1 MLYGMLLIDKITC
14 KAPVPSALINMNNV
28 INKFLLAGDKFMP
41 EMHLRQPQFVY
52 SACGPFTRHKERVK
66 NFKQTGDT
74 RYIYRNELDKA
85 CFQHDS
91 AYADHKDL
99 INRTKSDKVS
109 RDKAYDI
116 ASNPEYD
123 GYQRRLASMVYKF
136 FDKKSMGSGMARD
149 TAKPSSLERSTS
161 ILADEL
167 HKLVIKKV
175 NKRKVYSQFKDNIWG
190 VDLVDM
196 QSLSRK
202 NKGIK
207 YLLCVIDLFSKYAF
221 VVPLKDKKGISIV
234 NAFDKI
240 IKQSNRRAKGT
251 SAEHVKPNKIWV
263 DQGSEFY
270 NCDFK
275 KWLSDNNIEMYST
288 YNEGKSVV
296 AERFIR
302 TLKNKLYKHMM
313 ATGKSVYYDVL
324 DDVVNKYNNTK
335 HSTIKMK
342 PIDVKNNKRVY
353 IDEHNEKDSRFK
365 VGERVR
371 IPEFKNIFAKGHTP
385 NWSKEI
391 FIVDKINDTVPYTYN
406 IKDLNGEKIIGSFY
420 DKELQKSIL

>member
-1 MLYGMLLIDKITC
+1 
-14 KAPVPSALINMNNV
+14 MNNI

-52 SACGPFTRHKERVK
+52 SACGPFTRHKERIK
-66 NFKQTGDT
+66 EFKRTGDMCD
-74 RYIYRNELDKA
+74 IYRNKLDKA
-85 CFQHDS
+85 CFQHYS
-91 AYADHKDL
+91 AYANHKDL
-99 INRTKSDKVS
+99 VNRTEADKLL

-123 GYQRRLASMVYKF
+123 GYQRGLASMVYKF
-136 FDKKSMGSGMARD
+136 FDKKSTVSRIAN
-149 TAKPSSLERSTS
+149 SS

-167 HKLVIKKV
+167 HKPIIKKIS
-175 NKRKVYSQFKDNIWG
+175 KRKAYSQFKDNIWG
-190 VDLVDM
+190 VDLADL

-207 YLLCVIDLFSKYAF
+207 YLLCAIDLYSKYAF
-221 VVPLKDKKGISIV
+221 VIPLKDKKGISIV
-234 NAFDKI
+234 NAFNKI
-240 IKQSNRRAKGT
+240 IKQFGKI
-251 SAEHVKPNKIWV
+251 PNKIWV

-270 NCDFK
+270 NNNFK
-275 KWLSDNNIEMYST
+275 KWLSDNDIIMYST

-302 TLKNKLYKHMM
+302 ILKNKLYKHMT
-313 ATGKSVYYDVL
+313 ATGKNIYYDVL
-324 DDVVNKYNNTK
+324 DDVVDKYNNTK

-342 PIDVKNNKRVY
+342 PIDVKDNNKRVY

-365 VGERVR
+365 VGDRVR
-371 IPEFKNIFAKGHTP
+371 ISKFKNIFAKGYTP

-406 IKDLNGEKIIGSFY
+406 IKGVNHEEIIGSFY
-420 DKELQKSIL
+420 DRELQKTKL